1 MAHSAQVD
9 PEEAKGNIFMLK
21 ALKLHYF
28 GVEHVFGG
36 SLYTIFEY
44 SFFKYYKFQERKMI
58 WFKERRFGM
67 FVHWGLYAIPGK
79 HEQYWQHCNIAHNDY
94 VKLANEFNPAEFDPV
109 EWLDLAQEA
118 GMEYL
123 CFTTKHHDGFCM
135 WNTAQTDF
143 NIMNTPYGKDI
154 FGMLAEE
161 CHKRDFPLIAYYSV
175 VDWHHPAYPNIGRHH
190 EIITDPAKHDTAK
203 YVDFVKAQ
211 IREICT
217 NYGTI
222 HGIWWDMN
230 VPEYKDQSVHELI
243 RELQPLAV
251 INNRGFGN
259 GDFSTPERDWDPENA
274 NPHGGKHELVE
285 ACQSVGVNSWGY
297 RRDEDYFSA
306 DYLMQCIDK
315 WLADGANYLLNVG
328 PDAKGNIPHPAE
340 KILKKIGSWMRP
352 VRPSFNGKLVPRLLE
367 NDSFKAVRDGNV
379 LYIHCHGKLNS
390 STLKLK
396 PLKDKPEKVTLMNT
410 GQELDW
416 TFEPIVYE
424 RHSSDEYLRIRNI
437 PLDKLNGPA
446 VVKLVL

>member
-1 MAHSAQVD
+1 M
-9 PEEAKGNIFMLK
+9 
-21 ALKLHYF
+21 
-28 GVEHVFGG
+28 
-36 SLYTIFEY
+36 T
-44 SFFKYYKFQERKMI
+44 
-58 WFKERRFGM
+58 WFKEKRFGM
-67 FVHWGLYAIPGK
+67 FVHWGLYAIPGE
-79 HEQYWQHCNIAHNDY
+79 HEQYWQRCNIAHNEY
-94 VKLANEFNPAEFDPV
+94 VKLADKFNPSEFDPV
-109 EWLDLAQEA
+109 KWLDLAQAAE
-118 GMEYL
+118 MEYL

-143 NIMNTPYGKDI
+143 NIMNTPYGKDV

-190 EIITDPAKHDTAK
+190 EIVTDPSRHDMAK
-203 YVDFVKAQ
+203 YVDFVKEQ

-259 GDFSTPERDWDPENA
+259 GDFSTPERDWAPENA
-274 NPHGGKHELVE
+274 NPHCEKHELVE

-306 DYLMQCIDK
+306 DYLMLCIDK

-328 PDAKGNIPHPAE
+328 PDGKGDIPQPAE
-340 KILKKIGSWMRP
+340 KILKNIGSWMRP
-352 VRPSFNGKLVPRLLE
+352 VRPSFNGKPVPRLLE
-367 NDSFKAVRDGNV
+367 NDSFKAVRNGKV
-379 LYIHCHGKLNS
+379 LYLHCLGILDS

-396 PLKDKPEKVTLMNT
+396 PLKYKPEKVILMNT

-416 TFEPIVYE
+416 TFEPITYE
-424 RHSSDEYLRIRNI
+424 RHSTEEYLRIRNI
-437 PLDKLNGPA
+437 PLDNLNGP
-446 VVKLVL
+446 VVIKIFLD